1 MNIIKRYWRIVFPA
15 LFAIVIWAF
24 SSANGAASQE
34 TSQWVSSIFGIPNP
48 LMRKLAHFG
57 LFAGFGFSIS
67 SFFKGLEP
75 NAFPNLTSTIYAI
88 VIPVAYAAIDE
99 VHQLAIAGR
108 NGSVADVF
116 LDALAGVF
124 GVCAYI
130 AIFCFFHQSQI
141 KELLRRKNKI
151 WH

>member
-1 MNIIKRYWRIVFPA
+1 MYILKRYWRLILPIFFM
-15 LFAIVIWAF
+15 LLIWGF
-24 SSANGAASQE
+24 SSANGSDSQQ
-34 TSQWVSSIFGIPNP
+34 TSQWVSDLLGVPNP
-48 LMRKLAHFG
+48 LMRKLAHFA
-57 LFAGFGFSIS
+57 LFAGLGFSIS

-75 NAFPNLTSTIYAI
+75 GAYPNLTSTIYAI

-116 LDALAGVF
+116 LDALAGIF

-130 AIFCFFHQSQI
+130 AFFCFF
-141 KELLRRKNKI
+141 RRYRFKHIIGRKPKA
-151 WH
+151 